1 MNYLVV
7 VLRLIHIL
15 GGVFWVG
22 SAVFSGFFVFPAVD
36 ATGKA
41 GERFMAYMIAN
52 QRISI
57 RIGIAAALTLLA
69 GGGLYWIDSAG
80 FTSGWTGT
88 GPGWGFGIGGLLG
101 LIGAIL
107 GILGSRDRAR
117 FTKLIEGIP
126 DGKPTAEQMDRIQNL
141 RAGSIRWG
149 LISNF
154 ALILALACMAT
165 ARYWR
170 F

>member
-1 MNYLVV
+1 M
-7 VLRLIHIL
+7 
-15 GGVFWVG
+15 
-22 SAVFSGFFVFPAVD
+22 
-36 ATGKA
+36 
-41 GERFMAYMIAN
+41 
-52 QRISI
+52 
-57 RIGIAAALTLLA
+57 
-69 GGGLYWIDSAG
+69 
-80 FTSGWTGT
+80 
-88 GPGWGFGIGGLLG
+88 
-101 LIGAIL
+101 IGAIL

-126 DGKPTAEQMDRIQNL
+126 DGKPTAEQMDQIQKL

-149 LISNF
+149 LISNI